1 MTQIQVFS
9 LQKKKTGIPSQIF
22 RTGFNFIFFS
32 PQRVPF
38 YIAQVHM
45 IKQIN
50 KFINPVI
57 LWLLKSRPGSGYV
70 ISKHSYKF
78 QIMIFNAFFL

>member
-9 LQKKKTGIPSQIF
+9 PQKKQVFPLRFSGLDLI
-22 RTGFNFIFFS
+22 FIFFS